1 MFVVKRDHHNPI
13 LAPNS
18 RNYWEAFATFNMSV
32 VKTGKTTHG
41 LYRAISSSD
50 PLRKPDQV
58 SIIGYAKSKDG
69 VHFEERTP
77 FITPKEDWEKYGC
90 EDPRVTFFEGTYYT
104 FYTALSQYPFN
115 ADGIKVAVALSKDF
129 EKVTKR
135 YLVTPFNA
143 KAMVL
148 FPERI
153 GGKVTALV
161 TVHTDRPPV
170 KICIVQ
176 ADSIDEFW
184 SLRFWKRWYA
194 ELDKHV
200 INLKRNIFD
209 HIEVGAVPVKTSKGW
224 LFIYSHIQN
233 YHPTPQNFDKV
244 FGIEAVLLG
253 LEDPFKIIGRTK
265 GAILFP
271 EEPYELAGY
280 IPNIVFPSGAL
291 IDEDE
296 LSIYYGA
303 ADTSVCIA
311 KLRVHDLIN
320 SISPETRED
329 YYFKR
334 FNGNPIITPNMNHS
348 WESKA
353 TFNPAA
359 INIKGTTHILY
370 RAMSEDNTSVI
381 GYATSKDGLTISERL
396 PDPIYVPRE
405 DFEMKKI
412 AGGNSGCEDPRIIKI
427 KDTLYMYYTAF
438 DTLGPPRVAVT
449 SISEKDFLARK
460 FNWKKPILI
469 TPKGV
474 DDKDTCI
481 LPVSF
486 GGKYMILHRIGNDI
500 CGDYVKSLDFEG
512 QRIDRSIRILGPRIG
527 GWDSAKVGI
536 TAPPI
541 KTEKGWLLLYHGV
554 SKNHKTYRV
563 GAVLLD
569 LHDPTIVLSRS
580 TDPIFEPEEEYE
592 KNGIVNN
599 VVFPCGATVRGNEI
613 YIYYG
618 GGDKVTGV
626 ATMNM
631 DIIVKSLMHG
641 IEK

>member
-1 MFVVKRDHHNPI
+1 M
-13 LAPNS
+13 PNS
-18 RNYWEAFATFNMSV
+18 KNYWEAFAAFNMSV
-32 VKTGKTTHG
+32 VKVGKITHG
-41 LYRAISSSD
+41 LYRAISSVDS
-50 PLRKPDQV
+50 LTKPSQI
-58 SIIGYAKSKDG
+58 STIGYANSSDG
-69 VHFEERTP
+69 IHFENRAP

-90 EDPRVTFFEGTYYT
+90 EDPRTTYFEGTYYT

-129 EKVTKR
+129 KKVTKR

-170 KICIVQ
+170 KICVVQ

-184 SLRFWKRWYA
+184 SLRFWKKWYA
-194 ELDKHV
+194 EIDTHV
-200 INLKRNIFD
+200 IDLKRNMFD

-233 YHPTPQNFDKV
+233 YYPTPQNFDKV

-253 LEDPFKIIGRTK
+253 LEDPFRIIGRTK
-265 GAILFP
+265 GAVLFP
-271 EEPYELAGY
+271 TEPYELAGFV
-280 IPNIVFPSGAL
+280 PNVVFPTGAI
-291 IDEDE
+291 IDKNT

-303 ADTSVCIA
+303 ADTSTCMATLKVN
-311 KLRVHDLIN
+311 DLIN
-320 SISPETRED
+320 SISPETKED

-334 FNGNPIITPNMNHS
+334 FKGNPIISPMGSHE

-359 INIKGTTHILY
+359 INIKGTTHIFY
-370 RAMSEDNTSVI
+370 RAMSKDNTSSI
-381 GYATSKDGLTISERL
+381 GYATSKNGFTIDERL
-396 PDPIYVPRE
+396 ADPIYVPRE

-412 AGGNSGCEDPRIIKI
+412 VDGNSGCEDPRVIKI
-427 KDTLYMYYTAF
+427 KDTIYMYYTAF

-449 SISEKDFLARK
+449 SISEKDFLAKK

-469 TPKGV
+469 TPQGV

-481 LPVSF
+481 LPVPF
-486 GGKYMILHRIGNDI
+486 NGKYMILHRIGNDI
-500 CGDYVKSLDFEG
+500 CGDYANSLEFEG
-512 QRIDRSIRILGPRIG
+512 QIIDRSIKILGPRIG

-541 KTEKGWLLLYHGV
+541 QTEKGWLLLYHGV

-569 LHDPTIVLSRS
+569 LHDPTIVLARS
-580 TDPIFEPEEEYE
+580 TDPIFEPEEDYE
-592 KNGIVNN
+592 RNGIVNN
-599 VVFPCGATVRGNEI
+599 VVFPCGATVRGDDI

-618 GGDKVTGV
+618 GADKVTGV
-626 ATMNM
+626 ATMNIN
-631 DIIVKSLMHG
+631 IILKALVHG
-641 IEK
+641 EE